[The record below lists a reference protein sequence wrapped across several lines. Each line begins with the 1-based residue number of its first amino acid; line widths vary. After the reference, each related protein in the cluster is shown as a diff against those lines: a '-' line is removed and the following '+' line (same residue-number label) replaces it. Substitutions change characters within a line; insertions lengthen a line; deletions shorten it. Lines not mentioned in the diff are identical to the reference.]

1 MYYNEIRQPDGTS
14 VIGINHNQERPSIL
28 DVLPTNETQRVQQ
41 QEPEYQLFNSIIIY
55 WLSIFLVL
63 ASIHYMILYDNIIT
77 IVNCLACI
85 LPIHSLQNNS
95 MYGVFVY
102 TMYIMLAMLLTTFL
116 GLYEYIWYYVTCN
129 GIITCIFITS
139 VVNYIKYIRNRNQNE
154 NQNQNQNEHIV

>member
-28 DVLPTNETQRVQQ
+28 DVLPTNETQQVQQ

-85 LPIHSLQNNS
+85 
-95 MYGVFVY
+95 
-102 TMYIMLAMLLTTFL
+102 
-116 GLYEYIWYYVTCN
+116 
-129 GIITCIFITS
+129 
-139 VVNYIKYIRNRNQNE
+139 
-154 NQNQNQNEHIV
+154 